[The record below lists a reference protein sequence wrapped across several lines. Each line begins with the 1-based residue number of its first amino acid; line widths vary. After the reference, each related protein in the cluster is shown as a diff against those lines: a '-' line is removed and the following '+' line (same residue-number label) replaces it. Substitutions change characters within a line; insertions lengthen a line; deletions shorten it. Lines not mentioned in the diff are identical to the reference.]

1 MSEATDFREFQRQ
14 ASKAARSEAKS
25 EDEKFVSDLLAERD
39 RRIWRGECLAS
50 ERKFGHRSARL
61 YPLIG
66 AEGGIKTPLGQG
78 TLFTVFESGCQVSL
92 TRGRNTGR
100 DANGKPYKPLR
111 VFAVEEIEP
120 SKKPTGKEQG

>member
-1 MSEATDFREFQRQ
+1 MSEAKDLRSYQRE
-14 ASKAARSEAKS
+14 ASEAARSESKS
-25 EDEKFVSDLLAERD
+25 EDERFVADLMAERD
-39 RRIWRGECLAS
+39 RRIWSEASLES
-50 ERKFGHRSARL
+50 ERKFGSRAARL

-92 TRGRNTGR
+92 MRGGNTGR

-111 VFAVEEIEP
+111 EFAVEEIEP
-120 SKKPTGKEQG
+120 YRGGRG